1 MKSCKAESD
10 PVIGKLKKKSK
21 KRLEELESARSDLV
35 KQIAALKEQTS
46 SLSKPSDRKQEP
58 GFDAKLQSLQA
69 AVEKMEQRVL
79 DNERKTEEQLVAL
92 KTLLSEKFDKLS
104 SVLDQNLNETRI
116 GLEKSQIN
124 FGKLGDRFTMQLEE
138 MQNALVTKVEFNE
151 AFQLS
156 SRTTKNLM
164 FQLDQINKI
173 LEVIADAPVVAQ
185 LTPKPVATKAP
196 DVEAQSDLYMNER
209 ELLKILRT
217 IALIQRNL
225 PYK

>member
-79 DNERKTEEQLVAL
+79 YNERKTEEQLVAL

-116 GLEKSQIN
+116 GLEKSQSN

-138 MQNALVTKVEFNE
+138 MQNALVTKGEFNE

-185 LTPKPVATKAP
+185 PTPKPVATKAP

-217 IALIQRNL
+217 IALIKRNL

>member
-21 KRLEELESARSDLV
+21 KRLEELENARSDLV

-46 SLSKPSDRKQEP
+46 NLSKPSDRKQEP

-138 MQNALVTKVEFNE
+138 MQNALVTKGEFNE